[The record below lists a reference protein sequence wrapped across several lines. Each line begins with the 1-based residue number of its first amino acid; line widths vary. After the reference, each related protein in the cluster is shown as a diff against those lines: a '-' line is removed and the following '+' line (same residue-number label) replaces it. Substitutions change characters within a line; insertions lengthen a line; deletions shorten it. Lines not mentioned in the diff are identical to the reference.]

1 MLGFKMKKFFSQL
14 LVYSFLSA
22 LLVLSACGGGSK
34 STVPPTAPYKI
45 IDLGL
50 GYAGDIN
57 EKGHVTGRKDDE
69 AYTYNGTSFKSIGT
83 IGAGLV
89 SPVGINDNGEVVA
102 IYRPT
107 SGSADTSVAYY
118 DGTSWTLLGKFGSEF
133 AWPDDINDI
142 GQIAGTHKL
151 SGHGNRAFI
160 YTSGTVTVIPVPGK
174 ASFES
179 SYNHSSEINKNGLV
193 SGTYKD
199 TSNIEKAFISDGT
212 SVTEIGSLADPFPGR
227 FSRGNG
233 LNDAGHSVGVSQ
245 NSSYLRRAFL
255 YKDSTMTDL
264 GTLGGNSEAFDINN
278 NGIIVGTY
286 VDSNGD
292 SRAFIYD
299 SEMKDLT
306 KILNDGNWVSNGSY
320 WVLTTARNINDK
332 GVIIGRGII
341 NNETHGYMLIPQ

>member
-1 MLGFKMKKFFSQL
+1 MKKVFSQL
-14 LVYSFLSA
+14 HVYSFLSI
-22 LLVLSACGGGSK
+22 LLFLSACGGGDSK
-34 STVPPTAPYKI
+34 PTVPPYKI

-69 AYTYNGTSFKSIGT
+69 AYIYDGTSFNNIGT
-83 IGAGLV
+83 IGTGLV

-102 IYRPT
+102 TYRPT
-107 SGSADTSVAYY
+107 AGSANTSVAYY
-118 DGTSWTLLGKFGSEF
+118 DGTSWTNLGKFGSEF

-174 ASFES
+174 ASWES

-199 TSNIEKAFISDGT
+199 TSNVDRAFISDGT
-212 SVTEIGSLADPFPGR
+212 SVTVLGPYTDPFT
-227 FSRGNG
+227 SRNSQGNG
-233 LNDAGHSVGVSQ
+233 LNDVGHIVGVSQ
-245 NSSYLRRAFL
+245 NYNYQRRAFI
-255 YKDSTMTDL
+255 YKDSTMTYL

-278 NGIIVGTY
+278 NGIIVGDY
-286 VDSNGD
+286 VDGNGD

-306 KILNDGNWVSNGSY
+306 GILNDSN

-332 GVIIGRGII
+332 GIIIGRGTI